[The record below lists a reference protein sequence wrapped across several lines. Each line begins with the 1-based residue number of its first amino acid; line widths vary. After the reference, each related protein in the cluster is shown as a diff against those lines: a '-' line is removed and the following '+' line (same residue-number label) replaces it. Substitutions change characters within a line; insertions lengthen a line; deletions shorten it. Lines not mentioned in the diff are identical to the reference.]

1 MVLEVLQVLWFI
13 LVAVLFI
20 GFFFLEGYDY
30 GVLILLPFLG
40 KGDRERRIIIE
51 SIGPFWEGNEV
62 WLITAGGALFA
73 VFPGWYATMFSTFYL
88 PLFLIL
94 FGLILRVVA
103 FEFRSKL
110 SAPKWRT
117 RWDFG
122 LMLGSLIPAL
132 LWGVAFSNILK
143 GLPINSAF
151 DYTGGFFNLLTPI
164 CLLTGI
170 VGLLFFIYHGAVF
183 LMIRTVGELHDRS
196 RRAAIKI
203 GALTIVLAL
212 ILVVYG
218 LFAFSARVNLIALG
232 CAGILALMLLISL
245 FFVFKGRPGLS
256 LLANFVGVFFGVAA
270 WFAAM
275 FPNVM
280 ISTTSAANNLTIF
293 NSSSSA
299 YSLIVITIVAVILL
313 PIILIYQGWCYK
325 VFMGKITG
333 EKLHY

>member
-1 MVLEVLQVLWFI
+1 MVLEVLQVLWFV

-40 KGDRERRIIIE
+40 KGDRERRIVIE

-110 SAPKWRT
+110 SSPSWRT

-122 LMLGSLIPAL
+122 LMLGSLIPAI

-151 DYTGGFFNLLTPI
+151 DYTGGFFNLLTPV

-183 LMIRTVGELHDRS
+183 LMLRTVGELYNKS
-196 RRAAIKI
+196 KKAAVISGGI
-203 GALTIVLAL
+203 TILLAL

-232 CAGILALMLLISL
+232 CAVLLALFLVASL
-245 FFVFKGRPGLS
+245 VLVAVGRPGLAFLMN
-256 LLANFVGVFFGVAA
+256 LLGVLFGVAA

-280 ISTTSAANNLTIF
+280 ISTTSSANNLTIF

-313 PIILIYQGWCYK
+313 PIILLYQGWCYK
-325 VFMGKITG
+325 TFMGKISG